1 MSGSCQRPPLRV
13 ALMGLGR
20 AMTDE
25 HLPVFTAHPSLF
37 KVVCACDLAKDRRDR
52 LAKTFPDCRMFRQFA
67 SMLDESDV
75 DLVDIAT
82 CSTDHVKHAIK
93 SLKKG
98 FWTLVETPLALT
110 RDDAMV
116 LKGAAV
122 KAKNRLIVMNRGIF
136 APDFMLAS
144 QMMSDERLGHVHRI
158 KIRAEDFV
166 RRDDWQ
172 CIKRLGG
179 GATYYAM
186 PDILLQAL
194 RLLPSPPVQL
204 WSELKRLASLG
215 DAEDFAHVN
224 FKCRDLVTADLEFN
238 GGVLPINRTNSF
250 EIHGERGVFTVAP
263 GMSSGELRVVAPG
276 FKFPRR
282 RSSVRT
288 PELGDLHEEVPV
300 ETIPVSLARGTE
312 SGPAAFWRKVYE
324 TVRTAAP
331 FPISLDEQLEVV
343 KLTHLMKTTSPFG
356 K

>member
-1 MSGSCQRPPLRV
+1 MIG
-13 ALMGLGR
+13 
-20 AMTDE
+20 E
-25 HLPVFTAHPSLF
+25 HLPVFMEHPSLF
-37 KVVCACDLAKDRRDR
+37 KVVCACDISKERRDR
-52 LAKTFPDCRMFRQFA
+52 VAKFYPDCRMFRQFHD
-67 SMLDESDV
+67 MLDESDV

-116 LKGAAV
+116 LKGAAL

-136 APDFMLAS
+136 APDYLLTRQML
-144 QMMSDERLGHVHRI
+144 SDERLGHVHRI
-158 KIRAEDFV
+158 KIRVEDFV

-172 CIKRLGG
+172 CVKRLGG

-224 FKCRDLVTADLEFN
+224 FKCRDLVTADIEFN
-238 GGVLPINRTNSF
+238 GGVLPVNRTSSF
-250 EIHGERGVFTVAP
+250 ELHGERGVFSVRP
-263 GMSSGELRVVAPG
+263 GESRGELKVVAPG

-288 PELGDLHEEVPV
+288 PGLGDLHEDVPV
-300 ETIPVSLARGTE
+300 ETIPVELSRGTE
-312 SGPAAFWRKVYE
+312 SGQAVFWRKVYD
-324 TVRTAAP
+324 TVRTASP
-331 FPISLDEQLEVV
+331 FPVTLDESLEVV
-343 KLTHLMKTTSPFG
+343 KITHLMKTTSPFG

>member
-1 MSGSCQRPPLRV
+1 MSGSYQRPPLRI

-20 AMTDE
+20 AMTND
-25 HLPVFTAHPSLF
+25 HLPVFVRHPTLF
-37 KVVCACDLAKDRRDR
+37 KVVCACDLMKDRRDR
-52 LAKTFPDCRMFRQFA
+52 VAKFYPDCRMFRQF
-67 SMLDESDV
+67 SDMLDESDV

-110 RDDAMV
+110 LDDAMV

-122 KAKNRLIVMNRGIF
+122 KAKNRLIVMNRGLF
-136 APDFMLAS
+136 SPDYLLAR
-144 QMMSDERLGHVHRI
+144 QMMSDECLGQVHRVR
-158 KIRAEDFV
+158 IRAEDFV

-186 PDILLQAL
+186 PDLLLQAL
-194 RLLPSPPVQL
+194 KILPSPPVQL

-224 FKCRDLVTADLEFN
+224 FKCRDLMTADIEFN
-238 GGVLPINRTNSF
+238 GGVLPVNRTNSF
-250 EIHGERGVFTVAP
+250 ELHGERGVFSVRP
-263 GMSSGELRVVAPG
+263 GESRGELKVVAPG

-288 PELGDLHEEVPV
+288 PGLGDLHEEVPV
-300 ETIPVSLARGTE
+300 ETIPVELSRGTE
-312 SGPAAFWRKVYE
+312 SGQAVFWRKVYD
-324 TVRTAAP
+324 TVRTASP
-331 FPISLDEQLEVV
+331 FPVTLDESLEVV
-343 KLTHLMKTTSPFG
+343 KITHLMKTTSPFG

>member
-1 MSGSCQRPPLRV
+1 
-13 ALMGLGR
+13 
-20 AMTDE
+20 
-25 HLPVFTAHPSLF
+25 
-37 KVVCACDLAKDRRDR
+37 
-52 LAKTFPDCRMFRQFA
+52 
-67 SMLDESDV
+67 
-75 DLVDIAT
+75 
-82 CSTDHVKHAIK
+82 
-93 SLKKG
+93 
-98 FWTLVETPLALT
+98 
-110 RDDAMV
+110 
-116 LKGAAV
+116 
-122 KAKNRLIVMNRGIF
+122 
-136 APDFMLAS
+136 MLAS
-144 QMMSDERLGHVHRI
+144 QMMSDERLGHIHRI

-238 GGVLPINRTNSF
+238 GGVLPPNRTNSF

-288 PELGDLHEEVPV
+288 PKLGDLHEEVPV